1 MKNLN
6 DRRIY
11 GYIMNRINVSSDF
24 STQVTNT
31 QIAKD
36 LDISVFTVRDKIIK
50 MVNKG
55 YLTSELDYFTS
66 NNVYIQRR
74 ITKGELEPSIC

>member
-11 GYIMNRINVSSDF
+11 AYILNQINATTSL
-24 STQVTNT
+24 STVVTNT
-31 QIAKD
+31 QIARD
-36 LDISVFTVRDKIIK
+36 LNISVFTVRDKVLK
-50 MVNKG
+50 MVKKG
-55 YLTSELDYFTS
+55 YLNSYLDYFDEQ
-66 NNVYIQRR
+66 NNYVQRK